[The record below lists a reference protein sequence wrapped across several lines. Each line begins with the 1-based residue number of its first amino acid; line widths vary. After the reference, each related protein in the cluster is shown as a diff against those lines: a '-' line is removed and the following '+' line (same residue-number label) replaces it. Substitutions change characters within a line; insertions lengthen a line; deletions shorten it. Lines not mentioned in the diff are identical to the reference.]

1 MATYNGSDQRLAYLF
16 TNGGGGGASTL
27 TDLTDVEITSPADG
41 QILKYDANSQEWVNA
56 NESGGGGAG
65 GGFSVDVLF
74 SGDYYDT
81 STSQALSASYT
92 QYDFL
97 LVEVCS
103 KASYYHSKQMAV
115 IQTSDIQGS
124 STVGGEFALTMIN
137 PENTSY
143 QWELR
148 FGFPDSTHIKI
159 NDKRLSGWSGNS
171 PMITKVLGLKSGT
184 THHYS
189 TTEQVVGTWIDGKP
203 LYEKTISFTNQTATF
218 SDFVTVEYIADVGKV
233 VSMDWMAYRS
243 SNDAYYTGNGGSVTE
258 SASYNTYRII
268 FRYSKALGALQ
279 YLIGG
284 YGTDITDIAVILRYT
299 KSTD

>member
-1 MATYNGSDQRLAYLF
+1 MATYNGSDKRLGYLF
-16 TNGGGGGASTL
+16 QNGGGGGSSTL
-27 TDLTDVEITSPADG
+27 GGLSDVNLTTPTDG
-41 QILKYDANSQEWVNA
+41 QVLKYDANAQEWINA
-56 NESGGGGAG
+56 NESGGGTG

-97 LVEVCS
+97 LVEVCA
-103 KASYYHSKQMAV
+103 KASYYHSKQTAF
-115 IQTSDIQGS
+115 IQTSDIQGT

-137 PENTSY
+137 PENTNY

-148 FGFPDSTHIKI
+148 FGFPDGTHIKI

-189 TTEQVVGTWIDGKP
+189 ATEQVVGTWIDGKP
-203 LYEKTISFTNQTATF
+203 IYEKTISFTNTQSSF
-218 SDFVTVEYIADVGKV
+218 SDYVTVESLTGVDKV
-233 VSMDWMAYRS
+233 IKMEWTAFRS
-243 SNDAYYTGNGGSVTE
+243 ANNAFYTGNGGAVTE
-258 SASYNTYRII
+258 SANYNTYRIM
-268 FRYSKALGALQ
+268 FRYSKALEEVQ
-279 YLIGG
+279 YFIGG
-284 YGTDITDIAVILRYT
+284 YGTEITDMTVTIQYT
-299 KSTD
+299 KV